1 MPRGSPYRLTSV
13 AAVAFLAATPMG
25 SRVWTTTAHAAATQT
40 ELDAF
45 RAGKKLYED
54 GSHSQAVQY
63 FALAIDGPTPSIKD
77 PLLVNQARMI
87 RGASDMYLGRIAEA
101 DLQFERILRSNPT
114 FEPDA
119 ILFPPGVLDEF
130 RRIREKLEKEAAEK
144 KAGDAATKK
153 IAALEAESARLVTQV
168 EGLKAFARTERVVVR
183 RSRLLASLPFGV
195 GQFQN
200 GDPGLGVFFAATEGL
215 ALSAATISF
224 FYHASLP
231 RDPVDANEARSAAS
245 AARIIN
251 WISLGAFIALGVG
264 GITQA
269 HIAFVPESWETRTR
283 PLPKNLVFHPIASPV
298 VGGAIFGLG
307 AVF

>member
-1 MPRGSPYRLTSV
+1 MPRGLPFRALSAAVVV
-13 AAVAFLAATPMG
+13 AAAA
-25 SRVWTTTAHAAATQT
+25 SHAHAATQS
-40 ELDAF
+40 ENEAF

-54 GSHSQAVQY
+54 GSHAQAVQY
-63 FALAIDGPTPSIKD
+63 FALATDGPTPSIKD
-77 PLLVNQARMI
+77 PVLVNQARMI

-101 DLQFERILRSNPT
+101 DLQFERILRVNPT

-144 KAGDAATKK
+144 KAGDAATQK
-153 IAALEAESARLVTQV
+153 IAALEAQNAKLTAQV
-168 EGLKAFARTERVVVR
+168 EGLKAFGRAERVVVR
-183 RSRLLASLPFGV
+183 RSRIIASIPFGV

-200 GDPGLGVFFAATEGL
+200 GDPGLGIFFAATEGL

-245 AARIIN
+245 AARVIN
-251 WISLGAFIALGVG
+251 WISLGAFVALAVG
-264 GITQA
+264 GVTQA
-269 HIAFVPESWETRTR
+269 NIAFVPESYETRTR
-283 PLPKNLVFHPIASPV
+283 ALPKSLAFLPMASPIE
-298 VGGAIFGLG
+298 GGAVFGLG